1 MSVFNSIG
9 SINPKSKYL
18 EWLEKYKNKPR
29 ISVKLILSDGS
40 KINLAIVN
48 INYISAHYTPTDLC
62 MLTDFK
68 EIKEKLSIVAK
79 SFVTIGKPLKLQDT
93 FVYIRDTNL
102 VLPVVN
108 KS

>member
-1 MSVFNSIG
+1 
-9 SINPKSKYL
+9 
-18 EWLEKYKNKPR
+18 
-29 ISVKLILSDGS
+29 
-40 KINLAIVN
+40 
-48 INYISAHYTPTDLC
+48 

-79 SFVTIGKPLKLQDT
+79 SFVTIGKPFKLQDT

-102 VLPVVN
+102 LLPVVN